1 MAHVYRGTCFCGAL
15 EIEAAGVPMEMGY
28 CHCTS
33 CRSYSGAPV
42 SAYLL
47 WTSDRV
53 RVVRARMSWA
63 GSTGR
68 G

>member
-1 MAHVYRGTCFCGAL
+1 
-15 EIEAAGVPMEMGY
+15 MGY